1 MANIE
6 ISNLLPAGS
15 ELFQDSESFLNEMT
29 EREIEDI
36 KGGLLGGLLGGI
48 GLGIPTLDILTGLL
62 GGVIPATA
70 PAPVEPAPVEP
81 PV

>member
-36 KGGLLGGLLGGI
+36 KGGLLGGLFGGLGG
-48 GLGIPTLDILTGLL
+48 LPTLDILTGLL

-70 PAPVEPAPVEP
+70 PAPVQPAPVEP
-81 PV
+81 V